1 HVSLADV
8 PGVAADESQLLRPGG
23 PAHLAAQLVTA
34 GQGDQLLR
42 GRGGDAGDPVRLAR
56 YGDRRRTPRDQD
68 LLADP
73 AEPARVATTDRLR
86 RRPADARRGDA
97 AVSWLALTFVYCI
110 ASALIPVVNAEAYV
124 AVAGSQFHGATIWA
138 VAACAAGGQLV
149 GKLAYYYLGHSSLN
163 WRWVRKKTESPK
175 WRERYERWQRRIGH
189 NLWLAG
195 LLLLV
200 SATVGF

>member
-1 HVSLADV
+1 M
-8 PGVAADESQLLRPGG
+8 
-23 PAHLAAQLVTA
+23 
-34 GQGDQLLR
+34 
-42 GRGGDAGDPVRLAR
+42 
-56 YGDRRRTPRDQD
+56 
-68 LLADP
+68 
-73 AEPARVATTDRLR
+73 
-86 RRPADARRGDA
+86 
-97 AVSWLALTFVYCI
+97 SWLALTFVYCI
-110 ASALIPVVNAEAYV
+110 ASALIPVINAEAYV

-200 SATVGF
+200 SATVGFPPFAIMSVLAGQLKVPVPLFVVVGFVGRLARFAAILGLVDFLFP